1 MTGHPPSI
9 AEGMARL
16 VAREPGL
23 AALVTAAGLP
33 PPRSR
38 PAGFGT
44 LLQIITGQQ
53 VSTHAAAAIWQRVAR
68 LADPMTPAAWL
79 ALDDADLR
87 TAGFSRSKAIYARD
101 LAAKLADRTVDLD
114 TLDALDDE
122 AAIRMLTAIRGIG
135 RWTAEIYLLFAHGRP
150 DVWPADDI
158 AIQAGYQ
165 HLRGL
170 AARPSGKALRQAGE
184 EFRPCR
190 SAAAL
195 LLWHLYRHRL
205 RPQAGE
211 IVPG

>member
-1 MTGHPPSI
+1 MTGHPPAI

-16 VAREPGL
+16 AEREPLLAGL
-23 AALVTAAGLP
+23 VAEAGLP

-53 VSTHAAAAIWQRVAR
+53 VSTHAAAAIWQRVAL
-68 LADPMTPAAWL
+68 LADPMTPTAWL
-79 ALDDADLR
+79 ALDDDALR
-87 TAGFSRSKAIYARD
+87 GAGFSRSKTVYCRD
-101 LAAKLADRTVDLD
+101 LAARLADGSLDLD
-114 TLDALDDE
+114 GLAALDDE
-122 AAIRMLTAIRGIG
+122 AAIRALSAIRGVG

-170 AARPSGKALRQAGE
+170 AARPPGKALRPLGE
-184 EFRPCR
+184 EFRPWR

-195 LLWHLYRHRL
+195 LLWHLYRHRV
-205 RPQAGE
+205 RPRMGE
-211 IVPG
+211 IVPA